1 MPYIRLE
8 LNQYL
13 SDSERLTLAQ
23 KAADLVG
30 SLPGK
35 LASRTMVNIASNC
48 DLYLNGQDRALA
60 FVEVRMFNQAEQ
72 QDKTTLVERL
82 FALLE
87 GDYSIARE
95 DAFMNVIEL
104 PSWGK
109 NGSLSFSDNWMK

>member
-13 SDSERLTLAQ
+13 SDSERFSLAQ
-23 KAADLVG
+23 KAAELVG

-35 LASRTMVNIASNC
+35 LARRTMVSIQPQS
-48 DLYLNGQDRALA
+48 DLYLDGQDRALA
-60 FVEVRMFNQAEQ
+60 FVEVRMLNQSEQ
-72 QDKTTLVERL
+72 KHKTELVERL
-82 FALLE
+82 FDLLE
-87 GDYSIARE
+87 KDLSIARE

-109 NGSLSFSDNWMK
+109 NGSLSYSENWVK

>member
-8 LNQYL
+8 LNRYL

-23 KAADLVG
+23 KAAELVG
-30 SLPGK
+30 RLPGK
-35 LASRTMVNIASNC
+35 LASRTMVNIASHC

-72 QDKTTLVERL
+72 QDKTELVERL
-82 FALLE
+82 FELLE
-87 GDYSIARE
+87 AEFSIARE

-109 NGSLSFSDNWMK
+109 NGSLSYSENWTK

>member
-13 SDSERLTLAQ
+13 SDSERFSLAQ
-23 KAADLVG
+23 KAAELVG

-35 LASRTMVNIASNC
+35 LAKRTMVSIQPQS
-48 DLYLNGQDRALA
+48 DLYLDGQDRALA

-72 QDKTTLVERL
+72 KHKTELVERL
-82 FALLE
+82 FDLLE
-87 GDYSIARE
+87 KDLSIARE

-109 NGSLSFSDNWMK
+109 NGSLSYSEHWVK

>member
-13 SDSERLTLAQ
+13 SDSERMTLAQ
-23 KAADLVG
+23 KASELVG
-30 SLPGK
+30 NLPGK
-35 LASRTMVNIASNC
+35 LAKRTMVSIQPQS
-48 DLYLNGQDRALA
+48 DLYLDGQDRALA

-72 QDKTTLVERL
+72 NDKTALVERL
-82 FALLE
+82 FVLLE
-87 GDYSIARE
+87 SDLSIARE

-109 NGSLSFSDNWMK
+109 NGSLSYSDNWVK

>member
-13 SDSERLTLAQ
+13 SDSERMTLAQ
-23 KAADLVG
+23 KASELVG
-30 SLPGK
+30 NLPGK
-35 LASRTMVNIASNC
+35 LAKRTMVSIQTQS
-48 DLYLNGQDRALA
+48 DLYLDGQDRALA

-72 QDKTTLVERL
+72 NDKTALVERL

-87 GDYSIARE
+87 SDLSIARE

-109 NGSLSFSDNWMK
+109 NGSLSYSDNWVK